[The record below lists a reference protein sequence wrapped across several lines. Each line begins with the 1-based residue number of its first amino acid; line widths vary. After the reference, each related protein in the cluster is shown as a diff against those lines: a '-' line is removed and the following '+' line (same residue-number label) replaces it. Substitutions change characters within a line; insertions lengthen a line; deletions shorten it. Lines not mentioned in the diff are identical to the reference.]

1 MKGAFLERILPW
13 LKATSIRKL
22 LWAAH
27 LTILLILLIP
37 AMVSMWVMSDYARQY
52 HRVIDQ
58 VSRVSDLKPLVT
70 ETIPDEVFSIVAGR
84 ESFRSSTV
92 FESIAYVNASLEEL
106 SASQPT
112 QSSKEL
118 AVARGTMNTLTDYVR
133 RMEALERENAPVAAS
148 EGLLEEVRGVA
159 ALVGDILV
167 DYNNQEISVASST
180 SLRLQ
185 QTVNTLVL
193 AESLVL
199 AAAVGFSLLAQRALT
214 RAVQNPL
221 ANLEAFA
228 GDIARGNLMARV
240 PDTTTEELV
249 KLTGSLNIMAGKLQN
264 LIEENRLEQE
274 NLKKSELRTLQA
286 QIAPHFLYNTLD
298 AIVCLAEA
306 KRSDEVIQI
315 TKALS
320 DFFRIS
326 LSQGRDWIPLSE
338 EVKHLHGY
346 LTIQRIRYRD
356 ILDYEIDIPET
367 LRNYEVLKLLIQP
380 LVENAIYHGIKSRR
394 GAGKVTIRIRE
405 QGEALVFTVS
415 DNGVG
420 IPPER
425 LQEIQASL
433 RGELRLAQ
441 GDAGY
446 GLSNVNMRIMLYY
459 NQEQGIRIETGGS
472 GTRVSFTVPIRRTS
486 NV

>member
-1 MKGAFLERILPW
+1 MEGPFLDRILLGFRP
-13 LKATSIRKL
+13 TSIRKL
-22 LWAAH
+22 LRTTH
-27 LTILLILLIP
+27 MTVLLILLVP
-37 AMVSMWVMSDYARQY
+37 ALVSMWVMSDYARQY

-58 VSRVSDLKPLVT
+58 VSQVAELKPLVM
-70 ETIPDEVFSIVAGR
+70 ETIPDELFSIVAGR
-84 ESFRSSTV
+84 KSFRTSSV
-92 FESIAYVNASLEEL
+92 FESIAYVNASLEAL
-106 SASQPT
+106 SVSQPT

-133 RMEALERENAPVAAS
+133 RMEALERENAPVAVS

-167 DYNNQEISVASST
+167 DYNNQEINVASST

-185 QTVNTLVL
+185 QTVNTLVM
-193 AESLVL
+193 AESLLL
-199 AAAVGFSLLAQRALT
+199 AAAVGFSLLAQRTLT
-214 RAVQNPL
+214 RAIRKPL

-228 GDIARGNLMARV
+228 GDIARGNLTARV

-249 KLTGSLNIMAGKLQN
+249 KLSDNLNIMAGKLQD

-306 KRSDEVIQI
+306 KRSEEVIQI

-338 EVKHLHGY
+338 EVKHLYGY
-346 LTIQRIRYRD
+346 LTIQQIRYRD
-356 ILDYEIDIPET
+356 ILDYEIDIPEP
-367 LRNYEVLKLLIQP
+367 LRGYEVLKLLIQP

-394 GAGKVTIRIRE
+394 GTGKVTIRIRE
-405 QGEALVFTVS
+405 QEDTLMFTVS
-415 DNGVG
+415 DNGAG

-425 LQEIQASL
+425 LEQIHASL
-433 RGELRLAQ
+433 RGALRLTQ

-446 GLSNVNMRIMLYY
+446 GLSNVNMRILLYY
-459 NQEQGIRIETGGS
+459 NQEEGIHIQTGAD
-472 GTRVSFTVPIRRTS
+472 GTTVSFTVPIRR
-486 NV
+486 VADV

>member
-1 MKGAFLERILPW
+1 MRGW
-13 LKATSIRKL
+13 LGLQGRRSPSIRKL
-22 LWAAH
+22 LRITHTAV
-27 LTILLILLIP
+27 LLILLVP
-37 AMVSMWVMSDYARQY
+37 AVVSIWAMSDYSRQY

-58 VSRVSDLKPLVT
+58 VTQVADLKPLVT
-70 ETIPDEVFSIVAGR
+70 ETIPDELFSIVAGR
-84 ESFRSSTV
+84 ESFRTSTI

-112 QSSKEL
+112 MSSKEL

-133 RMEALERENAPVAAS
+133 RMEALEREDAPVADS
-148 EGLLEEVRGVA
+148 EELLEEVRGVA
-159 ALVGDILV
+159 ALVGDILA

-180 SLRLQ
+180 SLHLQ
-185 QTVNTLVL
+185 QTVNTLVM
-193 AESLVL
+193 AESLLL
-199 AAAVGFSLLAQRALT
+199 AAAVGFSLLAQRTLI
-214 RAVQNPL
+214 RAIRKPL
-221 ANLEAFA
+221 ANLETFA
-228 GDIARGNLMARV
+228 GDIARGNLTARV
-240 PDTTTEELV
+240 PNTTTEELV
-249 KLTGSLNIMAGKLQN
+249 KLSGSLNIMAGKLQD

-338 EVKHLHGY
+338 EVKHLYGY
-346 LTIQRIRYRD
+346 LIIQRIRYRD
-356 ILDYEIDIPET
+356 ILDYEIDIPEA
-367 LRNYEVLKLLIQP
+367 LWDYEVLKLLLQP

-394 GAGKVTIRIRE
+394 GMGKVTVRVRE
-405 QGEALVFTVS
+405 EGDTLVCTVS
-415 DNGVG
+415 DNGAG

-425 LQEIQASL
+425 LAQIHASL

-446 GLSNVNMRIMLYY
+446 GLGNVNMRILLYY
-459 NQEQGIRIETGGS
+459 NQDRGIHIETGAD
-472 GTRVSFTVPIRRTS
+472 GTTVSFMVPIRRVS
-486 NV
+486 DV